1 MKWESV
7 AALGTLPPRT
17 RVVMGANLISS
28 VGTGLVQPFLV
39 LYLTRVRGLSV
50 GTATDAEARCDWHRW
65 RGDYAEKREAVAAID
80 AAYTT
85 TQSAFNLIDLEGIG
99 PSKEAEQLVAC
110 IRFMHEQDEEP
121 EGIWE
126 TFKGYRA
133 QFVEAA
139 REHLGGH

>member
-1 MKWESV
+1 M
-7 AALGTLPPRT
+7 AAHDRT
-17 RVVMGANLISS
+17 QIYLAHRETYAR
-28 VGTGLVQPFLV
+28 FL
-39 LYLTRVRGLSV
+39 
-50 GTATDAEARCDWHRW
+50 TATDAEARCDWHRW